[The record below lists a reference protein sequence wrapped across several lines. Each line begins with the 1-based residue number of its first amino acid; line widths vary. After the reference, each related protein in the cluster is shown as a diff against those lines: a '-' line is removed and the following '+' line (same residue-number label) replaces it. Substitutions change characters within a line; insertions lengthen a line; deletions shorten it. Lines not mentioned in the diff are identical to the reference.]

1 MITHMSLSTYLKETK
16 GELKHVSWPTRT
28 QATLFT
34 VLVIVVSILMALYLG
49 AFDLLYTTLFK
60 KALSV
65 HPISTTAST
74 TTPPFTVSVATGTP
88 ITIPK

>member
-1 MITHMSLSTYLKETK
+1 MSLSTYLKETK

-34 VLVIVVSILMALYLG
+34 VLVIVVSILMSLYLG

-65 HPISTTAST
+65 NPVTVTATPVSETAPVSIATSTT
-74 TTPPFTVSVATGTP
+74 PQ
-88 ITIPK
+88 